1 MGEFLNLRPIFA
13 APHRGFERL
22 YVGQDQDRIMKAD
35 AVADDVLLL
44 LGEDPR
50 QCLWTTGDESSGCS
64 LRRRIHLEIEACAAD
79 AVVATPAASHGLEK
93 MARHRNLRFPRRMR
107 DAPAAR

>member
-1 MGEFLNLRPIFA
+1 
-13 APHRGFERL
+13 
-22 YVGQDQDRIMKAD
+22 MKAD

-79 AVVATPAASHGLEK
+79 AVVATPCGFSRAGKDGPAQESP
-93 MARHRNLRFPRRMR
+93 FPPK
-107 DAPAAR
+107 DA